1 METLDAFAA
10 VSADSSANGAIIKPD
25 ASMVHTKSQ
34 AHNRSGF
41 LNRFVFMLFF
51 PLFSSFF
58 GPYSRWI
65 SLPSLYVH
73 HKHISHHLSI
83 EFVHIF
89 VFHKTDIEIYRRF
102 QSFLLPVRRPIG
114 K

>member
-89 VFHKTDIEIYRRF
+89 VFHKQILKYTGDSNRF
-102 QSFLLPVRRPIG
+102 CYPVRRPIG